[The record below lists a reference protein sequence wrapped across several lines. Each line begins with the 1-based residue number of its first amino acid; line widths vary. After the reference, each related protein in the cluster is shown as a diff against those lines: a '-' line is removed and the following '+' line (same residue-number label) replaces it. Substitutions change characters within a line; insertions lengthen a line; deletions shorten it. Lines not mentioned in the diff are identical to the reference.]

1 VKKQREKWEKKMEE
15 APRIHRFPDDV
26 EIEFLVCPSC
36 GEPIRLPVLE
46 IKKMQIEP
54 GDWIALAA
62 LMVLC
67 TAMVIVGLV

>member
-1 VKKQREKWEKKMEE
+1 MKKQREKWEKKMEE
-15 APRIHRFPDDV
+15 APIIHRFPDDV

-46 IKKMQIEP
+46 IKKMSIEP

-62 LMVLC
+62 LLFLI
-67 TAMVIVGLV
+67 TAMAVVGLL